1 MSHLTSLSRL
11 FLSVHDSANQRKWR
25 GNWPLRHQTAVVC
38 SSSNSVQNSRFS
50 QEMTRYFHQ
59 TWLGTTHLVILLR
72 CGKKLEL
79 TRWKLRTFVWIIQ
92 TRASAVS
99 SPALFITASFI
110 TINSSSRKNHLFSF
124 LNFIVAFYTSFTLY
138 RSVLRFNKD
147 TFALWSQVLFLR
159 MTQVVGFL

>member
-1 MSHLTSLSRL
+1 MSHLTSLSQLWDVSVCARL
-11 FLSVHDSANQRKWR
+11 GQSEEMETWR

-124 LNFIVAFYTSFTLY
+124 LNFIVAFYTSFTFIDPCFDLT
-138 RSVLRFNKD
+138 RAD
-147 TFALWSQVLFLR
+147 TFAL
-159 MTQVVGFL
+159 